1 MKKLGT
7 LALTLTLTGAMALPA
22 LAAEEPELVIA
33 PADTGYGQTIV
44 LNGET
49 LDLTGI
55 PGVSGEE
62 LLPLRLLAEA
72 DHGSAYWDEENNES
86 WFTFGDN
93 RITVKFADNSVW
105 LDDQQ
110 VKSTAQVADGITF
123 VEAGV
128 LSMLEGYTVDRNPEL
143 DVNRIDIT
151 TPNND
156 PMVKTAYQIREDSG
170 MAFGM
175 RSDNA
180 EVATLF
186 QLPEDTF
193 EQAICF
199 TSMNT
204 TPDIMVLAKL
214 ADGADETAVKEALD
228 KKELSVNQGYQ
239 ITRQVQKLPEAEQEQ
254 AALELVELEKAK
266 KEIREKDAEI
276 DRQSKIAGVFCKAYE
291 KAVLL
296 TPTEEHVRIWVKC
309 TRMTRE
315 EMEDTV
321 KESRELAEVFT
332 TIADLMERILPE
344 RGTQ

>member
-156 PMVKTAYQIREDSG
+156 PMVKAAYQIREDSG

-214 ADGADETAVKEALD
+214 ADAAEG
-228 KKELSVNQGYQ
+228 ELPSV
-239 ITRQVQKLPEAEQEQ
+239 
-254 AALELVELEKAK
+254 LVESTYQQEMQNVQQQLQMQRMTLNSYLSQIHETRESFTAKLHAGAEKNTRARMALLQIAQQENLVPTDEEIDKMIAERAERTK
-266 KEIREKDAEI
+266 KTVDEIREKTNIPALKRAEAI
-276 DRQSKIAGVFCKAYE
+276 RRAADWVIERSTIEE
-291 KAVLL
+291 K
-296 TPTEEHVRIWVKC
+296 
-309 TRMTRE
+309 
-315 EMEDTV
+315 
-321 KESRELAEVFT
+321 
-332 TIADLMERILPE
+332 
-344 RGTQ
+344 

>member
-1 MKKLGT
+1 MKKIGT
-7 LALTLTLTGAMALPA
+7 LALTLALAGSLTVPA
-22 LAAEEPELVIA
+22 LAAEETAVPIS
-33 PADTGYGQTIV
+33 ADTGYGTALV

-55 PGVSGEE
+55 PGVEGGT

-86 WFTFGDN
+86 WFYFGDN
-93 RITVKFADNSVW
+93 RIVVSFSDNSVTVN
-105 LDDQQ
+105 DAPVEVD
-110 VKSTAQVADGITF
+110 AVAVVDGVTF
-123 VEAGV
+123 VSADVFDGW
-128 LSMLEGYTVDRNPEL
+128 EGYTVNLNPEL

-156 PMVKTAYQIREDSG
+156 PMVKAAYQIREESG

-186 QLPEDTF
+186 ELPEDTF

-214 ADGADETAVKEALD
+214 ADGADETAVKEAL
-228 KKELSVNQGYQ
+228 EAH
-239 ITRQVQKLPEAEQEQ
+239 RQSQHDTFSWYLAQNLPKVEDARI
-254 AALELVELEKAK
+254 LVEDGYVFYLIAENA
-266 KEIREKDAEI
+266 DAGE
-276 DRQSKIAGVFCKAYE
+276 AAFHAYVE
-291 KAVLL
+291 A
-296 TPTEEHVRIWVKC
+296 H
-309 TRMTRE
+309 
-315 EMEDTV
+315 
-321 KESRELAEVFT
+321 A
-332 TIADLMERILPE
+332 
-344 RGTQ
+344 